1 MAAERKDKV
10 EKSFIDVITKVGSE
24 RLNFVQGKVAKSN
37 FDVNSLFS
45 MDFLNDIK
53 AVYNTA
59 TG

>member
-1 MAAERKDKV
+1 LAAERKDKV

>member
-10 EKSFIDVITKVGSE
+10 EKSFIDVVTKVGSE
-24 RLNFVQGKVAKSN
+24 RLDFVQGKVANSN

-53 AVYNTA
+53 AVYDTA